1 MTKECGRLA
10 RGQSGVPPEWFEL
23 AKLEMEA
30 ADAMPRRVTRARAG
44 TPERPRARRP
54 HSLS

>member
-10 RGQSGVPPEWFEL
+10 RGQSGVPPEWFERTEL
-23 AKLEMEA
+23 S
-30 ADAMPRRVTRARAG
+30 ADAILRRSTTRARAG

-54 HSLS
+54 HSSS